1 MSAHVAPSIPPR
13 PARVQQAAASQGVG
27 KLPDI
32 PPRPMNKRLD
42 RSVSPS
48 NFPRS
53 PLNEPWSANLTR
65 QKTNERATDALPRR
79 PSVQNLPSIGQ
90 EGMEYADIADLQTD
104 QQPPVSSLAVDAAAQ
119 TRNIAQDLHLHAPKP
134 SLPKSSA
141 TAQVQAVTRTDS
153 GHAAVHGLGKP
164 SSPSPEE
171 GEGLRQVRT
180 RSSFSRPTS
189 AAAGE
194 RRSSVYGDE
203 ETGPAELGLRVPI
216 NPLLGDVQAPS
227 PAPGLSPSHTGTNGD
242 RKRPGHSRARTSRE
256 IFTPPGSYG
265 LHGHGVAPQ
274 DRFEKDWYSK
284 HPDAAQLE
292 ETHGHGVYESIGSGR
307 GAFALSSDD
316 LNKIVR
322 ATASRGSGFGTS
334 GVAQSYPDEQ
344 TGYLASDMYIARS
357 QQSTPNSLAKTVTN
371 TSQPAHESPLRKASF
386 PADDSIPAEVRRSRL
401 SISGKPDDLDAV
413 DSEQEGD
420 THIPPGRRY
429 NKIMGGEESLNESV
443 EARPFVS
450 HPTQEGDH
458 INEHGYTVP
467 ILAAD
472 EVAKGVGLEDLRP
485 AVSPRQ
491 ERRGSMEPE
500 SGAVTP
506 GSRPSSRPTSMY
518 NLHSASHSLSR
529 FLSHHEEQE
538 RMHTPLEDVHEYE
551 PLFPEDDDK
560 KPINHAE
567 RFKPRPDALRQ
578 RFPSQDIWEDTP
590 SSLYYSATV
599 STPDLPARSEAAPPP
614 SKTFERPEAESARKE
629 EVSEKEKAKLIP
641 KEERLATSRFA
652 PHLRGDMPTRPG
664 MVPRFPSQDIW
675 EDSPESHHL
684 VTVITP
690 RPTEPEEEETSP
702 VDTAKPTVP
711 PRPAKSRLGEGASSA
726 QIAPSIPPR
735 PSKDTRAM
743 PALAATSP
751 DTSKPKDTSPT
762 LKKVPSIPDRP
773 KPQIPSRPAKKPSSD
788 SLTKTVSGESAGPM
802 EQEKISPPVAK
813 VKPQVP
819 ARPGASSKIASLR
832 GNFMNDLNQK
842 LGLGPPKEKEK
853 EPEPVAEEA
862 KPLDDARKGRAR
874 GPQRRAPAKSPAAPV
889 KLMGFAIFAPRPLWT
904 IEEGELNV
912 PSTDSAPGTDMEA
925 TSEKVFSEK
934 KAEQAENSTAADAP
948 LPPTIET
955 TDHAESQGSKMEAEQ
970 LPISA
975 GDLADPE
982 PTLGTPTQE
991 KSNPLSIAP
1000 SRNES
1005 GAPSRNESGEKKAM
1019 DAADADADGG
1029 EGVDLSQRTTE
1040 SSGQA
1045 SGPELEREE
1054 PDPTTDAIP
1063 ISRQTT
1069 ASSKGDTIPLE
1080 KSASR
1085 EETRVLRNMLPEGEP
1100 GRESMEQV

>member
-1 MSAHVAPSIPPR
+1 MSAAHVAPSIPPR

-32 PPRPMNKRLD
+32 PPRPMNKRLE
-42 RSVSPS
+42 RSVSPG

-53 PLNEPWSANLTR
+53 PLNEPWSANATR
-65 QKTNERATDALPRR
+65 HKTNEKATDAMPRR

-90 EGMEYADIADLQTD
+90 EGMEYADIADMQTD

-164 SSPSPEE
+164 STPSPEE

-194 RRSSVYGDE
+194 RRSSIFGDE

-216 NPLLGDVQAPS
+216 NPSLGDVQAPS

-274 DRFEKDWYSK
+274 DKFERDWYSK
-284 HPDAAQLE
+284 HPDAAQIE

-322 ATASRGSGFGTS
+322 ETASRGSGFGTS
-334 GVAQSYPDEQ
+334 GVTQSYPDEQ
-344 TGYLASDMYIARS
+344 IGYLASDLYVARS
-357 QQSTPNSLAKTVTN
+357 QQGTPNSLAKTVTN

-386 PADDSIPAEVRRSRL
+386 PADDSIPAEIRRSRL
-401 SISGKPDDLDAV
+401 SISGKPDDLDVV

-420 THIPPGRRY
+420 THIPPGRRF
-429 NKIMGGEESLNESV
+429 NKITGGEESLNESV
-443 EARPFVS
+443 ETRPFVS
-450 HPTQEGDH
+450 HPTEEDDH
-458 INEHGYTVP
+458 VIEHGYTVP

-472 EVAKGVGLEDLRP
+472 EVAKGAGMEDLRP

-491 ERRGSMEPE
+491 ERRGSLEPE
-500 SGAVTP
+500 SGAITP

-551 PLFPEDDDK
+551 PLFPDDDDK

-567 RFKPRPDALRQ
+567 RFKPRPDALKQ

-599 STPDLPARSEAAPPP
+599 STPDLPAKPETAPP
-614 SKTFERPEAESARKE
+614 SKTFESPDAESARKE
-629 EVSEKEKAKLIP
+629 EVSEAEKAKLIS
-641 KEERLATSRFA
+641 KDERLAKSRFA
-652 PHLRGDMPTRPG
+652 PHLRDDMPTRPG

-690 RPTEPEEEETSP
+690 RPPEPEEQETSP
-702 VDTAKPTVP
+702 VDTAKPTIP

-726 QIAPSIPPR
+726 QVAPSIPPR
-735 PSKDTRAM
+735 PSKASHAV
-743 PALAATSP
+743 PVLATPSP

-773 KPQIPSRPAKKPSSD
+773 KPQIPSRPAKKPSAD
-788 SLTKTVSGESAGPM
+788 ALAKTLSGDPAGSV
-802 EQEKISPPVAK
+802 EQEKVSPPVAK
-813 VKPQVP
+813 AKPQIP
-819 ARPGASSKIASLR
+819 ARPGASSKIANLR
-832 GNFMNDLNQK
+832 GNFLNDLNQK
-842 LGLGPPKEKEK
+842 LGLGPPKEKE
-853 EPEPVAEEA
+853 PEPVAEEA
-862 KPLDDARKGRAR
+862 KPLEDARKGRAR

-889 KLMGFAIFAPRPLWT
+889 KSTGFAIFAPRSLWT

-912 PSTDSAPGTDMEA
+912 PSTDGAPVSDMEA
-925 TSEKVFSEK
+925 TSEDVLSEK
-934 KAEQAENSTAADAP
+934 KSEQVENSTAADAP
-948 LPPTIET
+948 LPPTIDT
-955 TDHAESQGSKMEAEQ
+955 TDHAEPQGSKTEAEE
-970 LPISA
+970 LPSSA
-975 GDLADPE
+975 SNLADPE

-991 KSNPLSIAP
+991 KSNPLSM
-1000 SRNES
+1000 
-1005 GAPSRNESGEKKAM
+1005 APSRNESGEKKAM
-1019 DAADADADGG
+1019 DDGDAEDG

-1063 ISRQTT
+1063 VSKQTT
-1069 ASSKGDTIPLE
+1069 ASSKGDTVPLE
-1080 KSASR
+1080 KTASR
-1085 EETRVLRNMLPEGEP
+1085 EEPRVLRNMLPEGEP
-1100 GRESMEQV
+1100 GKESMEQV